1 MSITSLKLFYMK
13 PNKVPILIII
23 ILLLYN
29 CKKNDGYVVSGKIND
44 YDNQYLYLYHH
55 DSYDSTLVKNG
66 EFNFTQNFGRTLPI
80 SFGTENSSATDRLV
94 FIENNPIRVELKKE
108 KITRSNDF
116 KYDWITVQQVSGSKT
131 DQVFANYLD
140 FKKQDSLQEDRIIF
154 SKLKEI
160 FNGNYGNALNEQLL
174 HEEIIDSLLTI
185 DQLRELFQIIKNK
198 DNTFDTILNSRIVSM
213 LYPEKKIKVGDRIKD
228 FSLNDPN
235 GKLISTD
242 QFEGTI
248 FLIDFWASWCK
259 PCREQFPGLID
270 IYKGPNNRRFE
281 ILGVSIDK
289 SKDDWIKAIKKEG
302 LPWIN
307 VITEN
312 GQKSEVP
319 LVFDIVGVPT
329 NFLVDEEGVVIAK
342 DVSLE
347 ELETLLSSN

>member
-1 MSITSLKLFYMK
+1 MKL
-13 PNKVPILIII
+13 NKVPILLII
-23 ILLLYN
+23 ILFLNN

-44 YDNQYLYLYHH
+44 HDNQYLYLYRH

-66 EFNFTQNFGRTLPI
+66 EFNFNRSFERTLPI

-94 FIENNPIRVELKKE
+94 FLESNPIRVELKKE
-108 KITRSNDF
+108 VITRSNDF

-131 DQVFANYLD
+131 DEVFTNYLD
-140 FKKQDSLQEDRIIF
+140 FKKQDSLQEDKIMF

-174 HEEIIDSLLTI
+174 HEEIIDSVLTI
-185 DQLRELFQIIKNK
+185 DQLRKLYQIIKSK
-198 DNTFDTILNSRIVSM
+198 DNTFDTILDSRIVSM

-228 FSLNDPN
+228 FSLRDPN

-242 QFEGTI
+242 QFEGGM

-259 PCREQFPGLID
+259 PCREQFPELIEL
-270 IYKGPNNRRFE
+270 YKRHSTSGFE

-289 SKDDWIKAIKKEG
+289 SKDDWIKAIKKDE

-312 GQKSEVP
+312 GQKGEVP
-319 LVFDIVGVPT
+319 LVFNIVGVPT
-329 NFLVDEEGVVIAK
+329 SFLINEEGDVVAK
-342 DVSLE
+342 DISLE
-347 ELETLLSSN
+347 ELEALLNGN